1 MDDLLQNFK
10 KYLKDNTL
18 FQQKD
23 TLLIAVSGGVDSV
36 VLCELCFKSGY
47 KFGIAHCNFNLRGAE
62 SERDETFVRNLA
74 SNYAVELFVKS
85 FDTSTIAANNKM
97 GIEETARNLRYD
109 WFKEILVES
118 KLKQNEPF
126 KYLLTA
132 HHANDNVETVLMN
145 FFRGTGVKGLRGIV
159 AKQENIIRPLLFA
172 KRADIEN
179 YATLHN
185 IAYVTDSSNTTSD
198 YTRNYFRNELIP
210 SIQKIFPEVSNNI
223 VRNIE
228 RFREIEQVYEESIA
242 ATIKKVT
249 EKKGAEIHI
258 PVLKLAKLKPLN
270 SIIYEIIKDYNF
282 SATQVQEVVKL
293 LDSESGK
300 YILSP
305 THRILHNRKWLI
317 ISPLHIKEVVAHFV
331 IEEETTSILFPLG
344 ELRLNTI
351 ERPISLVSTAN
362 IALIDASAIQYPLL
376 LRKWRQG
383 DYFYP
388 LGMQKKKKLSR
399 FFIDQK
405 LSLSQKENVWVL
417 ESNKKIIWVVGLRI
431 DDRFKVTSSTLC
443 TVKLNLIPSSQ
454 KD

>member
-399 FFIDQK
+399 FLLIKNYHSLKKKMFGYWKAIKK
-405 LSLSQKENVWVL
+405 LFGW
-417 ESNKKIIWVVGLRI
+417 
-431 DDRFKVTSSTLC
+431 
-443 TVKLNLIPSSQ
+443 
-454 KD
+454 